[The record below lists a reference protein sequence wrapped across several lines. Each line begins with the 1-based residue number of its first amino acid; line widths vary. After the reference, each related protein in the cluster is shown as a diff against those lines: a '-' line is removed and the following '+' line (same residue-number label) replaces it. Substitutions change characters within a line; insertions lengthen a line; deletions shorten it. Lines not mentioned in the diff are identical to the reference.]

1 LSYAKI
7 EFDDR
12 ILALILL
19 ASLLNIWEAIRMV
32 VSNSIEKS
40 KLKYDDIR
48 DLILEKK
55 KFKERVQMKTQLLVL
70 SYTSKQEVKDLSEAK
85 IITDCKSKLKS
96 KSKYTP
102 RKQNDCCK
110 YRKFG
115 HLIMN

>member
-1 LSYAKI
+1 
-7 EFDDR
+7 
-12 ILALILL
+12 
-19 ASLLNIWEAIRMV
+19 MV